1 MAAGMAAGMAGTTGA
16 KAGETKAGKA
26 KAAEA
31 NAGEGKVAGRLA
43 VSARTVRAALPGFLL
58 AAVIALAAQA
68 LATRY
73 GAPAMLFA
81 LLIGMAF
88 HHLAAEPRTAPGIA
102 LTSRTLLRLGVA
114 LLGLRLS
121 FTDIASLGWAP
132 VLGVVGLTALTIGVG
147 VGLAVLLRR
156 GAAFGV
162 LAGGAVAICGASAA
176 LALASVL
183 PKGRIAERDVI
194 FTVAGVTTL
203 STVAMILYPVL
214 FAWMEH
220 APAQA
225 GFLIGATIHDVAQVV
240 GAGYSMG
247 ETTGDIA
254 TFVKLQRVA
263 LLPVA
268 LIAVTL
274 LFREG
279 SKEGSG
285 EGSEEGSEEESGEG
299 GAGGVSVPW
308 FLTAF
313 VALVLA
319 NNLLP
324 LPAWL
329 LEGARAGSAWLLLA
343 AIAALGVKTSL
354 KEMAKVGPRAAAVLV
369 TATLVLLAAAIS
381 LERMVF

>member
-1 MAAGMAAGMAGTTGA
+1 MTADAAH
-16 KAGETKAGKA
+16 
-26 KAAEA
+26 A
-31 NAGEGKVAGRLA
+31 NATRLA
-43 VSARTVRAALPGFLL
+43 TLAGTVRAALPGFLL

-88 HHLAAEPRTAPGIA
+88 HHLASEPRTAPGIT
-102 LTSRTLLRLGVA
+102 LTSKTLLRLGVA

-121 FTDIASLGWAP
+121 FADIASLGWAP
-132 VLGVVGLTALTIGVG
+132 VLGVIGLTALTIGVG
-147 VGLAVLLRR
+147 VGLAVLLGR
-156 GAAFGV
+156 GSAFGV

-183 PKGRIAERDVI
+183 PKARIAERDVI

-203 STVAMILYPVL
+203 STVAMIAYPVL
-214 FAWMEH
+214 FGWMEH

-240 GAGYSMG
+240 GAGYSMD

-274 LFREG
+274 AFRERD
-279 SKEGSG
+279 KEG
-285 EGSEEGSEEESGEG
+285 G
-299 GAGGVSVPW
+299 GGGVSVPW
-308 FLTAF
+308 FLTVF
-313 VALVLA
+313 VVLVLVG
-319 NNLLP
+319 NLLP
-324 LPAWL
+324 LPSWL
-329 LEGARAGSAWLLLA
+329 TDGARAGSAWLLLA

-354 KEMAKVGPRAAAVLV
+354 KEMAKVGPRAATVLV
-369 TATLVLLAAAIS
+369 GATLVLLVAAIGV
-381 LERMVF
+381 ERLVL

>member
-1 MAAGMAAGMAGTTGA
+1 MSVDAARAGP
-16 KAGETKAGKA
+16 
-26 KAAEA
+26 
-31 NAGEGKVAGRLA
+31 AGRALA
-43 VSARTVRAALPGFLL
+43 SLATMRAALPGFML

-121 FTDIASLGWAP
+121 FADIASLGWAP
-132 VLGVVGLTALTIGVG
+132 VLGVIGLTALTIGVG
-147 VGLAVLLRR
+147 VGLAVLLGR
-156 GAAFGV
+156 GSAFGV

-183 PKGRIAERDVI
+183 PRSRIAERDVI

-203 STVAMILYPVL
+203 STVAMIGYPLL

-220 APAQA
+220 APVQA

-268 LIAVTL
+268 LIAVTFA
-274 LFREG
+274 FREG
-279 SKEGSG
+279 KG
-285 EGSEEGSEEESGEG
+285 
-299 GAGGVSVPW
+299 GGVSVPW
-308 FLTAF
+308 FLTVF
-313 VALVLA
+313 VVLVLA

-324 LPAWL
+324 LPEWL
-329 LEGARAGSAWLLLA
+329 TDGARVGSAWLLLA

-354 KEMAKVGPRAAAVLV
+354 AEMAKVGPRAATVIV
-369 TATLVLLAAAIS
+369 GATLVLLAAAIAV
-381 LERMVF
+381 ERAVF